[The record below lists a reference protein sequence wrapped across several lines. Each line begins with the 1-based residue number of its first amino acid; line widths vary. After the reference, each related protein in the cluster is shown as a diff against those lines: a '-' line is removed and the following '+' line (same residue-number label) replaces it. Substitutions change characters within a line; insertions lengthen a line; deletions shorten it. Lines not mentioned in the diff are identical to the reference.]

1 MGSGLLC
8 PLLYSEDSVIPRK
21 SGVFLQMPEESGIIH
36 EVFELAES
44 LLHETIMEVVD
55 VEFLF
60 ERGRWLLRLYIDKEG
75 GVTLDDCALVSR
87 ELGDLIEAKSIIN
100 YPYVLEVSSPG
111 LNRPLKKEKDFTR
124 SVGKMVVLTMFRPI
138 NNRKSFT
145 GRVTGVREGVVSLL
159 LDDNTLADLPLKDI
173 NKARLKYEFKN

>member
-1 MGSGLLC
+1 MPAFVFRRFC
-8 PLLYSEDSVIPRK
+8 YTQK

-60 ERGRWLLRLYIDKEG
+60 ERGRWLLRIYIDKEG

-111 LNRPLKKEKDFTR
+111 LNRPLK
-124 SVGKMVVLTMFRPI
+124 
-138 NNRKSFT
+138 RK
-145 GRVTGVREGVVSLL
+145 RILR
-159 LDDNTLADLPLKDI
+159 AQ
-173 NKARLKYEFKN
+173 